1 MSEKEMREL
10 KLLSFLIIQE
20 LAVQIIFIPEVLMFE
35 DSIIRPN

>member
-1 MSEKEMREL
+1 MSKKEIREL

-20 LAVQIIFIPEVLMFE
+20 LAVQIIFIPEVLKFE

>member
-20 LAVQIIFIPEVLMFE
+20 LAVQIIYMPDVLLFE
-35 DSIIRPN
+35 HSIVRPN

>member
-35 DSIIRPN
+35 HSIIRPN